1 MAISRRKALQAL
13 GAAPAALGFTWTA
26 AEAEHAHQAAT
37 QARKATAATKSAFK
51 PKFFKPHE
59 WATVR
64 VLVDLIIP
72 KDERSGSAT
81 DAAVPEFID
90 FVMLMPAPT
99 GAADQQVGRQTAM
112 RGGLRWLDGECRRR
126 FDKSFVGCTAAERT
140 EVLDA
145 IAWPERARGNPAISQ
160 GVAFF
165 SSVRDLTAS
174 GFWSSKMGVEDLKY
188 MGNVASPNWDGCPQE
203 ALSHLGLKNA

>member
-1 MAISRRKALQAL
+1 MTISRRKALQAL
-13 GAAPAALGFTWTA
+13 GAVPAAVGFTWTP
-26 AEAEHAHQAAT
+26 AEAEHAHQAAA
-37 QARKATAATKSAFK
+37 QARKATAATKTAFK
-51 PKFFKPHE
+51 PKFFTAHE

-81 DAAVPEFID
+81 DAAVPEFMD
-90 FVMLMPAPT
+90 FVMLMPAVT
-99 GAADQQVGRQTAM
+99 GEADRHRRQTAM

-145 IAWPERARGNPAISQ
+145 IAWPERASSNPAISQ

-165 SSVRDLTAS
+165 SSFRDLTAS

-188 MGNVASPNWDGCPQE
+188 MGNVAYPNWDGCPPE
-203 ALSHLGLKNA
+203 ALAHLGLKNT